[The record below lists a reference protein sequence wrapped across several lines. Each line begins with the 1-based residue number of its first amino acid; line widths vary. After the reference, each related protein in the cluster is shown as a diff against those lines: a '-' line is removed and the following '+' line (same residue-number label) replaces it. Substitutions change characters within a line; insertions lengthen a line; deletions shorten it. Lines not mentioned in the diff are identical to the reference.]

1 MNNMKILF
9 GLMLMIAFEVAI
21 GQSPSEKIVQKQVDA
36 YNQRNIDK
44 FMAVYSSDIEVYLF
58 PDSLLMSGKEA
69 MRKHYKAMFE
79 AAPDLSCMIINRIG
93 MGNNVID
100 REYVKRNG
108 KYLDAIAIYKVEQDS
123 IVRVTFILE

>member
-1 MNNMKILF
+1 MKTLLSF
-9 GLMLMIAFEVAI
+9 MLMIAFHVAI

-36 YNQRNIDK
+36 YNQRNIDQ
-44 FMAVYSSDIEVYLF
+44 FMATYSSHIELYLF

-69 MRKHYKAMFE
+69 MRKHYQTMFE

>member
-1 MNNMKILF
+1 
-9 GLMLMIAFEVAI
+9 MLMIAFHVAI

-36 YNQRNIDK
+36 YNQRNIDQ
-44 FMAVYSSDIEVYLF
+44 FMATYSSHIELYLF

-69 MRKHYKAMFE
+69 MRKHYQTMFE